1 MYMTLRQIF
10 KDNVKYY
17 RKQLKLSQEKLAEL
31 SGLSTNYIGEIE
43 RNNRKVTIDTIEKIA
58 NGFNIDPS
66 LLLTNC
72 KSDSPTL
79 YRK

>member
-31 SGLSTNYIGEIE
+31 SSLSTNYIGEIE
-43 RNNRKVTIDTIEKIA
+43 RTNRKVTIDTIEKIA